1 MSLTFRRTE
10 IDNKGAF
17 IAFDGEEKAGVMT
30 YSRLN
35 DDVVIIDHTET
46 MESHRGQGVG
56 RELVE
61 HAVSWARGS
70 NQQLMPL
77 CPFAK
82 SVFDET
88 PDWADV
94 RFG

>member
-1 MSLTFRRTE
+1 MARTFRRSE
-10 IDNKGAF
+10 LNNKGAF
-17 IAFDGEEKAGVMT
+17 TAWEGDEKAGVMS

-46 MESHRGQGVG
+46 LPAFRGQGVG

-61 HAVSWARGS
+61 HAVSWARANS
-70 NQQLMPL
+70 QQLMLL

-88 PDWADV
+88 PEWDDV